1 LENSNFN
8 LITIF
13 KFYVIEFDK
22 IGECK
27 SGGVSM
33 GKAKKDPSKSKL
45 GSPNVEGQ
53 GTTNTETGNVAA
65 SSSRHWKKQ
74 P

>member
-1 LENSNFN
+1 
-8 LITIF
+8 
-13 KFYVIEFDK
+13 
-22 IGECK
+22 
-27 SGGVSM
+27 M